1 MGPAEAQ
8 QPARNMGP
16 RHGVPPLTQGFPMS
30 ADFVEE
36 MEDRIQNT
44 KEIQRGR
51 FVRDSEGRTRLDWVF
66 LEVPRRVVLTIVND
80 FDKRLSFSFHTG
92 SDEIIKIPMP
102 SGDPSDFHWAVVSL
116 PDAGWRKSSES
127 DEPFEGLPCQK
138 MIYQSADG
146 KGTLTSWI
154 ARELQVVVFEVLE
167 TPSEKHTW
175 KLTNI
180 QRGEPEPA
188 LFEPP
193 PQ

>member
-1 MGPAEAQ
+1 M
-8 QPARNMGP
+8 
-16 RHGVPPLTQGFPMS
+16 
-30 ADFVEE
+30 
-36 MEDRIQNT
+36 
-44 KEIQRGR
+44 
-51 FVRDSEGRTRLDWVF
+51 
-66 LEVPRRVVLTIVND
+66 ND
-80 FDKRLSFSFHTG
+80 FDKRLSFAFPTG
-92 SDEIIKIPMP
+92 SDEIIKMPMP
-102 SGDPSDFHWAVVSL
+102 SGDLSDFHWAVVSL
-116 PDAGWRKSSES
+116 PDIGWRKSSES
-127 DEPFEGLPCQK
+127 DETFEGLPCQK
-138 MIYQSADG
+138 MIHQSADG